1 MTILELKR
9 HFKNALSERYTEAES
24 AQIFTIFFYE
34 KTGLDRFQQRRFSH
48 QEILKSD
55 EEEFLSL
62 IEQLKSGKP
71 YQQVLG
77 HTEFFK
83 LKFLVNE
90 HVLIPRPETE
100 ELLEIIISE
109 ISSHLKN
116 KNISSVSNLKILD
129 IGTGSGVIPIVLKK
143 KFPKAK
149 VFALDVSK
157 EALKIAK
164 QNAEIHKAEI
174 EFIEADY
181 LNTELSE
188 NFDIII
194 SNPPYIGKEE
204 QHEIHE
210 SVKDFEPN
218 IALFSPTK
226 DALIFYRKIAKDCSE
241 HLREEGMFLLE
252 INQKLGQETLDL
264 FKNFSEKKLLK
275 DLSDNDR
282 FVIGRK

>member
-55 EEEFLSL
+55 EEDFLSL
-62 IEQLKSGKP
+62 IEELKSGKP

-77 HTEFFK
+77 HAEFFK
-83 LKFLVNE
+83 LKFWVNE

-100 ELLEIIISE
+100 ELLEFAIQE
-109 ISSHLKN
+109 ITNSTKN
-116 KNISSVSNLKILD
+116 KASSPVSNLKILD

-149 VFALDVSK
+149 VCAIDISK
-157 EALKIAK
+157 DALKIAK
-164 QNAEIHKAEI
+164 QNAEFHKAEI

-181 LNTELSE
+181 LNTALSE
-188 NFDIII
+188 KFDIII

-241 HLREEGMFLLE
+241 HLREEGMFFLE